1 MLETLRKYWGY
12 DSFRPRQEDII
23 SKALAGEDVL
33 ALMPTGGGKSICF
46 QVPAMMK
53 EGICIVVSPL
63 IALMK
68 DQVQNL
74 KARGI
79 PALLVCAG
87 MSYREIDVTLDNAV
101 YGDYKFLYVSPERL
115 RTDLFLARTAKMNV
129 NYLVVDEAHCISQ
142 WGYDFRPEY
151 LKIAEVRDKIGGSA
165 FGDRPPVIALTA
177 TATRDVAEDIMA
189 RLDFR
194 KPNLIVTGFERPN
207 LSYSV
212 RECENKL
219 GQLLKVCNGVQGS
232 GIVYVSRRKT
242 AEEVTAFLA
251 SQGVEAAAYHA
262 GMNSKVRA
270 GVQDLW
276 KKGDTRV
283 IVSTNAVYSFT
294 VTESA
299 AFVANFTQSQ
309 GNIIQVTN
317 LSQGWNW
324 WSTYIEQE
332 GIDGLEMLEGSLGA
346 NGHQIK
352 SQTDYVNN
360 YGTMWMGMLTSINNE
375 ETYMLN
381 NNADC
386 QIEMTGTPVS
396 PADHPITV
404 SSGWNWIG
412 YPCTNTMSVSE
423 AFVDFEPAYGDM
435 VKSQSDYSMCFNGIW
450 IGQLLDITPGTGLMY
465 KSNRTE
471 TATLVYPEGGRN
483 MEATVSIPRASHWTN
498 DIHSYPDNMTVMA
511 VVELDDVELTSDNYE
526 LAVFADGECR
536 GSVRLMYVEQL
547 NRYVAFLTITG
558 EESTTLNFG
567 LYNIQ
572 TGKEIIN
579 AEEQI
584 NYVTNAMVGSID
596 EPYTIHFR
604 GTTGMDEWADNP
616 VIGDKLYVRSPNKEG
631 FVVISD
637 MLGRV
642 VFNQQI
648 GESCVIDLKWLAP
661 NTVYVIK
668 VNNQSIKFIRR

>member
-1 MLETLRKYWGY
+1 MAFVVCHGLKAQNTGELRYFNLVLPDNSVVSY
-12 DSFRPRQEDII
+12 E
-23 SKALAGEDVL
+23 LAG
-33 ALMPTGGGKSICF
+33 GINIHF
-46 QVPAMMK
+46 QDSV
-53 EGICIVVSPL
+53 IVV
-63 IALMK
+63 
-68 DQVQNL
+68 N
-74 KARGI
+74 
-79 PALLVCAG
+79 
-87 MSYREIDVTLDNAV
+87 
-101 YGDYKFLYVSPERL
+101 
-115 RTDLFLARTAKMNV
+115 DLNFYMENIVKYYFSEGGNV
-129 NYLVVDEAHCISQ
+129 NTNYTLTVEAN
-142 WGYDFRPEY
+142 P
-151 LKIAEVRDKIGGSA
+151 AEGGT
-165 FGDRPPVIALTA
+165 VIQSGSGIYTHGEVCTLTA
-177 TATRDVAEDIMA
+177 TANPGYIFASWT
-189 RLDFR
+189 
-194 KPNLIVTGFERPN
+194 K
-207 LSYSV
+207 
-212 RECENKL
+212 
-219 GQLLKVCNGVQGS
+219 NG
-232 GIVYVSRRKT
+232 
-242 AEEVTAFLA
+242 
-251 SQGVEAAAYHA
+251 
-262 GMNSKVRA
+262 
-270 GVQDLW
+270 
-276 KKGDTRV
+276 V

-309 GNIIQVTN
+309 GNITQVTN

-332 GIDGLEMLEGSLGA
+332 GVDGLEMLEGSLGA